1 MAAGK
6 IAAAAALLLVLAAA
20 LATLALE
27 ADRASSCGGPPLGA
41 IATEPASC
49 QPGGPR

>member
-41 IATEPASC
+41 GSVTPSILPAT
-49 QPGGPR
+49 